1 MVEMSS
7 LHEESNAQLA
17 RTPIVRVIDDDDKV
31 RRSWQFVLEGEGWQ
45 VQAYESAVRFLKE
58 GRSAGSGMHCLRC
71 AHARNERY

>member
-31 RRSWQFVLEGEGWQ
+31 RRSWHLFSK
-45 VQAYESAVRFLKE
+45 AKA
-58 GRSAGSGMHCLRC
+58 GRCRPMRARC
-71 AHARNERY
+71 AF

>member
-31 RRSWQFVLEGEGWQ
+31 RRSWGSLFSK
-45 VQAYESAVRFLKE
+45 AKA
-58 GRSAGSGMHCLRC
+58 GRCRPMRARC
-71 AHARNERY
+71 AF